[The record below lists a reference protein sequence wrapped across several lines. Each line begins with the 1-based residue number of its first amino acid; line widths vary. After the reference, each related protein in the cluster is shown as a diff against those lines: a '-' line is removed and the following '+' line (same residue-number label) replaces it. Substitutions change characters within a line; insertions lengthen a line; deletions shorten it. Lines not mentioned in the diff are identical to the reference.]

1 MEMQEVIKKLR
12 QIYELSKELRVVE
25 IPILQNN
32 MARLAGMTRELLVAL
47 DPETIYEHPVDY
59 E

>member
-32 MARLAGMTRELLVAL
+32 MARLVGMTRELLVAL